1 MLVHYNRIDGYQAI
15 WLFLR
20 KHKGTM
26 VPSCLVIPTQTQR
39 TITMVAHDPI
49 LPAVPWEWQ
58 AKRSS

>member
-49 LPAVPWEWQ
+49 LPAVP
-58 AKRSS
+58 